1 MYEFY
6 SRHEEYW
13 EDDTRLDEQLLR
25 DINKA
30 VNDEFSAIHYYT
42 CLAELAPNNQF
53 QQAIL
58 GIRQD
63 EIKHFDWF
71 SKAYYDLSGS
81 YPQISLNIKLPNT
94 FQEGVSESIKDEEKP
109 FHFINQSLEESQMLE
124 FKAALFELRAMN
136 SATVKFSEPFSPT
149 SHTK

>member
-42 CLAELAPNNQF
+42 RLAELAPNNQF

-81 YPQISLNIKLPNT
+81 YPQISLNIKLPHT
-94 FQEGVSESIKDEEKP
+94 FQEGVSESIKDEVETVP
-109 FHFINQSLEESQMLE
+109 FYQSIARRITNARIQSRIVRAASDEQRHGQIFRTIQSHFSY
-124 FKAALFELRAMN
+124 
-136 SATVKFSEPFSPT
+136 
-149 SHTK
+149 

>member
-30 VNDEFSAIHYYT
+30 VSDEFSAIHYYT
-42 CLAELAPNNQF
+42 RLAELAPNNQF

-81 YPQISLNIKLPNT
+81 YPQI
-94 FQEGVSESIKDEEKP
+94 
-109 FHFINQSLEESQMLE
+109 
-124 FKAALFELRAMN
+124 
-136 SATVKFSEPFSPT
+136 
-149 SHTK
+149 